1 MKKLLTIL
9 GSFTMATTAG
19 VTAVACK
26 TEQKKP
32 EENKKPE
39 EKTPAPEEKTPAP
52 EEKTPAPEENTT
64 PAPTIQWTEE
74 QKEIIKNFSQDVKNF
89 LTQLLSDESDDVT
102 SDHYEEQELKDL
114 ITDLRLD
121 DLLNFTEEDF
131 GNLYDEILDVIV
143 ELNTR
148 NNYEA
153 TLGDIEDTIN
163 DDIKVVEEYFYEL
176 FKIYEK

>member
-1 MKKLLTIL
+1 M
-9 GSFTMATTAG
+9 
-19 VTAVACK
+19 
-26 TEQKKP
+26 
-32 EENKKPE
+32 
-39 EKTPAPEEKTPAP
+39 
-52 EEKTPAPEENTT
+52 
-64 PAPTIQWTEE
+64 
-74 QKEIIKNFSQDVKNF
+74 KNF
-89 LTQLLSDESDDVT
+89 LTQLLRDESDDVT
-102 SDHYEEQELKDL
+102 SDNYEEQELKDL

-143 ELNTR
+143 KLNTR

>member
-1 MKKLLTIL
+1 M
-9 GSFTMATTAG
+9 
-19 VTAVACK
+19 
-26 TEQKKP
+26 
-32 EENKKPE
+32 
-39 EKTPAPEEKTPAP
+39 
-52 EEKTPAPEENTT
+52 
-64 PAPTIQWTEE
+64 
-74 QKEIIKNFSQDVKNF
+74 KNF